1 MALNPIPP
9 QAYTKDTLQK
19 AYSWLLSQGPEIKEM
34 ASTQDIL
41 VSLYLQATR
50 NGAESLERP
59 SIQNFRTELKT
70 LADQL
75 GNFDTGKKSAA
86 PKNSKTTGNH
96 RQSDYVTE
104 NGSAPAKTTS
114 AYSNEMPGVPPGITS
129 EQLKQVLAA
138 VYESSLSSN
147 SSTAPSLPPVV
158 PTSGQQMQN
167 KTTPVKSQPQSA
179 SAQPSAFLHA
189 GTPHSSTTTSV
200 QKAPNAVPPLKEG
213 LKEELKQGTA
223 ISEKIVEDSVF
234 VTPQFEIAGLDTE
247 SLRKITEIQ
256 SALNLS
262 THHEAIRALI
272 AIGYKK
278 LKLGLD

>member
-75 GNFDTGKKSAA
+75 GNFDTGKKTAASKAPKAASTAA
-86 PKNSKTTGNH
+86 P
-96 RQSDYVTE
+96 RASDYVTE
-104 NGSAPAKTTS
+104 QRPLSTKTSS
-114 AYSNEMPGVPPGITS
+114 AYSTATPEMPAGITP
-129 EQLKQVLAA
+129 EQLKQALAA
-138 VYESSLSSN
+138 VYEATLA
-147 SSTAPSLPPVV
+147 TQAQ
-158 PTSGQQMQN
+158 SG
-167 KTTPVKSQPQSA
+167 TPQSGAATTQNPPQTYAPAAA
-179 SAQPSAFLHA
+179 SAEVAAPATSA
-189 GTPHSSTTTSV
+189 TRI
-200 QKAPNAVPPLKEG
+200 QNAIPP
-213 LKEELKQGTA
+213 LKQGTA
-223 ISEKIVEDSVF
+223 ISEKIVEERAF
-234 VTPQFEIAGLDTE
+234 VTPTFEIAGLDAE
-247 SLRKITEIQ
+247 SLRKITEVQAI
-256 SALNLS
+256 LNLS

-278 LKLGLD
+278 LKLGLE